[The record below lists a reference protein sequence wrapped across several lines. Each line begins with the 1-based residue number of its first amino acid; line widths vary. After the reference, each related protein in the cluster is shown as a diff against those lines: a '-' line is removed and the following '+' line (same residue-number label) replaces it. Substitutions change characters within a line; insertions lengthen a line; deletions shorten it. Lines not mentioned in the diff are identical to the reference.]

1 VPDVLAQVAARRHLS
16 RDQARDW
23 FTALMDGRLGEA
35 EIADVLTALARKG
48 EHPDE
53 IAGAAEAM
61 RAHVTPVRAPA
72 GVEAID
78 TCGTGGDG
86 ISTFNVSTT
95 AAIIAAAAG
104 AVVAK
109 HGNRT
114 NTRVSGSAEVLAALG
129 VHINAD
135 VATVERCLA
144 EVGIGFLFAPRLHPA
159 MAIVAPI
166 RKALGIRTIFNLL
179 GPLSNPAGVRRQIVG
194 VPQAELI
201 MPMAGALQQL
211 GVERAMVVHGHGGLC
226 DLSVTGPSTIR
237 HLERER
243 QWSET
248 LQPSGLGL
256 ADWRIEQLLVDS
268 PATSARVI
276 RDILEGK
283 PGAPR
288 EHALLNAAG
297 ALLVAGR
304 ANDFAAGLTLAAE
317 AVDSGRA
324 ADTLARWVEVSHGR

>member
-1 VPDVLAQVAARRHLS
+1 VSNVLAQLVAHRHLS

-23 FTALMDGRLGEA
+23 FTALMAGRLGEA
-35 EIADVLTALARKG
+35 EIAAVLTALARKG

-61 RAHVTPVRAPA
+61 RARVTPVRVPA

-129 VHINAD
+129 VHIDAD
-135 VATVERCLA
+135 VAIVERCLA
-144 EVGIGFLFAPRLHPA
+144 QMGIGFLFAPRLHPA
-159 MAIVAPI
+159 MAVVAPI

-179 GPLSNPAGVRRQIVG
+179 GPLSNPAGVRRQIIG
-194 VPQAELI
+194 VPRTELI
-201 MPMAGALQQL
+201 EPMAGALQQL

-226 DLSVTGPSTIR
+226 DLSTTGPSIIR
-237 HLERER
+237 HVHGDR
-243 QWSET
+243 QWNET
-248 LQPSGLGL
+248 LQPSELGL
-256 ADWRIEQLLVDS
+256 ANWRIQQLLVDS
-268 PATSARVI
+268 PAASARVI
-276 RDILEGK
+276 RGILEGK
-283 PGAPR
+283 PGAAR
-288 EHALLNAAG
+288 DHALLNAAG
-297 ALLVAGR
+297 ALVVAGR
-304 ANDFAAGLTLAAE
+304 ADDFAAGLALAAE